1 MKRFKFPLENIL
13 SLRKHDENTVL
24 SKYAEAVANLSKAK
38 SQAIS
43 LKKRLTDEWRLHQ
56 ERLRDSGSSQSMIQQ
71 QQGWSFIESQ
81 INEAEETIISAENSV
96 EHLAVELKKRRQER
110 ESLESYREDGKRAH
124 LLETDRLEQIELDEL
139 AGRGIGK
146 RY

>member
-71 QQGWSFIESQ
+71 QQGWSFIESH